1 MFRPF
6 GTNNII
12 LNILATPTKA
22 VTAVKTRQILSTF
35 GLSRV
40 SVSLK
45 AIIESEH
52 QLIYISNSDFW
63 TTWFGWVAEETG
75 REAKGMESSLLN
87 FIKVSHFNA
96 DNKTTVSRIIPGVE
110 RQKEA

>member
-75 REAKGMESSLLN
+75 REAKGMEII
-87 FIKVSHFNA
+87 FIKLHKSVSF
-96 DNKTTVSRIIPGVE
+96 
-110 RQKEA
+110 